1 MPQTGLLFALTGPSG
16 TGKTSLATRLVE
28 NMSGLARPIS
38 HTTRPRS
45 NSEQDDSRYRFCSE
59 QEFLAAA
66 ARGVLIEQ
74 ARVHGHLYGTVK
86 DVLEETLAQGT
97 DVIHDIDWQGARA
110 LRRLCQGSR
119 GRCVWIQLLP
129 PSMKALRQRLEARA
143 REHPQDIARRLA
155 SVAEE
160 LPHAQ
165 EADYFVINNDFA
177 SALSQLQ
184 AIVTA
189 ERLRCE
195 RNSDHLETLLA
206 ELEDAAPPG
215 PLGTGS

>member
-16 TGKTSLATRLVE
+16 TGKTSLATRLIE
-28 NMSGLARPIS
+28 SMPGLARSIS

-45 NSEQDDSRYRFCSE
+45 NSKQDDSRYRFCSE
-59 QEFLAAA
+59 QDFLALAE
-66 ARGVLIEQ
+66 RGVLLEQ

-86 DVLEETLAQGT
+86 DMLKETLSQGT

-110 LRRLCQGSR
+110 LRRLCQSSG
-119 GRCVWIQLLP
+119 GKCVWIQLLP
-129 PSMKALRQRLEARA
+129 PSMKVLRQRLEARA

-155 SVAEE
+155 SAAEE

-165 EADYFVINNDFA
+165 EADYLVINNDFA

-189 ERLRCE
+189 ERLKRE
-195 RNSDHLETLLA
+195 RNSASLGKLLTEFEESA
-206 ELEDAAPPG
+206 PAPPG
-215 PLGTGS
+215 TGS